1 MKRYVLTSP
10 AWLSVAAICA
20 IGALSS
26 RAEQGLPEYMS
37 DLVLMM
43 ITINLAFSKE
53 EV

>member
-26 RAEQGLPEYMS
+26 RAELAKLEYVL
-37 DLVLMM
+37 DLVCMAAA
-43 ITINLAFSKE
+43 INFAFSKE
-53 EV
+53 K